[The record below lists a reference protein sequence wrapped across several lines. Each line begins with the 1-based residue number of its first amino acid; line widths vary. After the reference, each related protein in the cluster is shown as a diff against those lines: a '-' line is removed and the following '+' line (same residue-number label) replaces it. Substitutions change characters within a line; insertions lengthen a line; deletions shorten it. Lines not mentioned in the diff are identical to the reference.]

1 MQSTG
6 QTDAHEL
13 HDVQLSLLITFR
25 YRVSFF
31 RSAFRVRKY
40 SVIEM
45 VMIGVLWINV
55 HKKHGLRQSLPAKH
69 REIRLRQ
76 RAPVRRADRIPID
89 PTANHL
95 GWPLRSTKIALWPS
109 DFLWLRRI
117 LPGFLHVPAADTQFW
132 RQFIDPGECRKIF
145 NVFRQ
150 IPGAS
155 LSFQSCTVKCES
167 STNRRLDQVSRWRYA
182 GAGNLSYVCTKD
194 GKWPQ
199 PEKQSIF
206 GRSSP

>member
-117 LPGFLHVPAADTQFW
+117 CRDSCMFLLLT
-132 RQFIDPGECRKIF
+132 
-145 NVFRQ
+145 
-150 IPGAS
+150 
-155 LSFQSCTVKCES
+155 
-167 STNRRLDQVSRWRYA
+167 
-182 GAGNLSYVCTKD
+182 
-194 GKWPQ
+194 
-199 PEKQSIF
+199 
-206 GRSSP
+206 RSSGVNSSIRANAGRYSMSSGKFLVLHYHFNHAP